1 MVESLHKKKRR
12 TKMST
17 NKPLAII
24 EMNDGSK
31 IKIELDPD
39 NAPNTVSNFI
49 SLAGEG
55 FYNGLQ
61 FHRVIPG
68 FMIQGGCPLGSG
80 TGGPGYNIAGEFS
93 SNGHSNKIKHKRGVI
108 SMARSQHKD
117 SAGSQFF
124 ITVKAT
130 PHLNGEYAAFGTV
143 IEGMETA
150 DKIAVAARD
159 QRDKPLEKQQIK
171 SITVETFGVDYGAPQ
186 KV

>member
-1 MVESLHKKKRR
+1 MT
-12 TKMST
+12 TK
-17 NKPLAII
+17 KPLANI
-24 EMNDGSK
+24 EMTDGSI

-39 NAPNTVSNFI
+39 NAPNTVKNFI
-49 SLAGEG
+49 SLAGDG
-55 FYNGLQ
+55 FYNDLQ

-80 TGGPGYNIAGEFS
+80 TGGPGYNIAGEFT
-93 SNGHSNKIKHKRGVI
+93 SNGHSNKLKHQRGVI

-124 ITVKAT
+124 ITVKAA

-143 IEGMETA
+143 VEGMEVA
-150 DKIAVAARD
+150 DKIATVARD

-171 SITVETFGVDYGAPQ
+171 SITVETHGVDYGAPQ